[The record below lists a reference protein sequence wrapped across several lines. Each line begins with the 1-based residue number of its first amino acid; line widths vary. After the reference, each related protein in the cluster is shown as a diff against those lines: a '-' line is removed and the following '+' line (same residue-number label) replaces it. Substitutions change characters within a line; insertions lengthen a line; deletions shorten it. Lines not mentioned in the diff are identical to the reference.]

1 MALPGPFL
9 VATVALPEPCV
20 PETCC
25 WLTGRRMWHSAA
37 MRDSPAN
44 LAAQTANV
52 PLVSRQ
58 HVPAGE
64 ALADVN
70 AALKNE
76 HQPRPLLIYVHIPFC
91 SSKCTFCVWVAGI
104 DTPQLRSP
112 DEVRARYVQALTAQ
126 IEYLAPRL
134 ADIGYVPGCVYWG
147 GGTPSILTPGQI
159 GTIGDAL
166 QKNFDLSA
174 VTEYSVESSPE
185 TLTAEKIRAFQAAGM
200 NRLSIGVQSFD
211 KAELRRA
218 GRAHSPEDAQHAV
231 RTARDQGCA
240 NLNIDMITGFPKQTP
255 ETLASTLSTLLTLQ
269 PEHVTCYTY
278 VAIERTVMAGQ
289 MRRGHLSGM
298 SAEQRAAAQDQA
310 HHALAANGYD
320 EYMSMYYSVRPER
333 RFAGESYYFDWHGDY
348 AGFGSGS
355 HSVLGHHLMGNKRGR
370 LAEFISSPTVFDN
383 HQKMGVSLAL
393 DASFKLLGLGRRLD
407 FGRFSSK
414 FGFEADAVLNHREMR
429 ATRALLDRLERPL
442 VVTSTEAYVSAP
454 ETGWHG
460 GELIRLTDKAGSL
473 ITAGRPVPESSGAA
487 QEHRNEKGGGY
498 DRSSA

>member
-1 MALPGPFL
+1 
-9 VATVALPEPCV
+9 
-20 PETCC
+20 
-25 WLTGRRMWHSAA
+25 MWHPAA
-37 MRDSPAN
+37 MPGTRGMAPALVLSTSRPAPGQAATAEPIVRWDSLSPVNSAN
-44 LAAQTANV
+44 QTADATPV
-52 PLVSRQ
+52 GRQ
-58 HVPAGE
+58 SVPALD
-64 ALADVN
+64 ALADVKG
-70 AALKNE
+70 ALKNE
-76 HQPRPLLIYVHIPFC
+76 HQLRPLLIYVHIPFC

-126 IEYLAPRL
+126 IECLAPYL
-134 ADIGYVPGCVYWG
+134 ADIGYVPRCVYWG
-147 GGTPSILTPGQI
+147 GGTPSILTPEQI
-159 GTIGDAL
+159 ETIGDAL

-231 RTARDQGCA
+231 RTAREQGCA

-289 MRRGHLSGM
+289 MRRGHLPGT
-298 SAEQRAAAQDQA
+298 SAQQRAAAQDLA
-310 HHALAANGYD
+310 HRTLAAKGYD
-320 EYMSMYYSVRPER
+320 EYMSMYYSIRPECT
-333 RFAGESYYFDWHGDY
+333 FAGESYYFDWHGDY
-348 AGFGSGS
+348 AGFGSGA

-370 LAEFISSPTVFDN
+370 LAEFISSPTVSDH

-393 DASFKLLGLGRRLD
+393 DASFKLLSLGRRLD
-407 FGRFSSK
+407 FERFWSK
-414 FGFEADAVLNHREMR
+414 FGFNVDAVLDHREMR

-442 VVTSTEAYVSAP
+442 VVTSTEAYVSPP

-460 GELIRLTDKAGSL
+460 GELIRLTDMAASL
-473 ITAGRPVPESSGAA
+473 MAA
-487 QEHRNEKGGGY
+487 AR
-498 DRSSA
+498 

>member
-1 MALPGPFL
+1 L
-9 VATVALPEPCV
+9 
-20 PETCC
+20 
-25 WLTGRRMWHSAA
+25 
-37 MRDSPAN
+37 SPVN
-44 LAAQTANV
+44 LADQTADAA
-52 PLVSRQ
+52 PIGRQ
-58 HVPAGE
+58 HVPSRE
-64 ALADVN
+64 ALADVKG
-70 AALKNE
+70 ALKNE

-126 IEYLAPRL
+126 IEYLAPHL
-134 ADIGYVPGCVYWG
+134 ADIGYVPRCVYWG
-147 GGTPSILTPGQI
+147 GGTPSILTPVQI
-159 GTIGDAL
+159 ETIGDAL

-211 KAELRRA
+211 EAELRRA

-231 RTARDQGCA
+231 RTARQQGCT

-255 ETLASTLSTLLTLQ
+255 EILASTLRTLLTLQ

-278 VAIERTVMAGQ
+278 VAIDRTVMARQ
-289 MRRGHLSGM
+289 MRRGHLPAS

-310 HHALAANGYD
+310 HRALAADGYD
-320 EYMSMYYSVRPER
+320 EYMSMYYSIRPER
-333 RFAGESYYFDWHGDY
+333 SFAGESYYFDWHGDFV
-348 AGFGSGS
+348 GFGSGA
-355 HSVLGHHLMGNKRGR
+355 HSILGHHLIGNKPGR
-370 LAEFISSPTVFDN
+370 LEEFISSPTVCDQ
-383 HQKMGVSLAL
+383 HQKMGVGIAL
-393 DASFKLLGLGRRLD
+393 DASFKLLSLGRRLD
-407 FGRFSSK
+407 FERFRAK
-414 FGFEADAVLNHREMR
+414 FGFDVDAVLNHRHMR

-460 GELIRLTDKAGSL
+460 GELIRLTDKAASL
-473 ITAGRPVPESSGAA
+473 MPAA
-487 QEHRNEKGGGY
+487 R
-498 DRSSA
+498 